1 MPHITLTSAGDADD
15 DSEEDPIFHFHSHH
29 VSQRDPTRPDR
40 RHPLAPQHTFRGKAR
55 RPQY

>member
-1 MPHITLTSAGDADD
+1 MPHITLTSAGDAD

-29 VSQRDPTRPDR
+29 VSQPDPTPDR
-40 RHPLAPQHTFRGKAR
+40 RHPLAPHTFRGKAR

>member
-1 MPHITLTSAGDADD
+1 MPHVTLTSAGDAD

-29 VSQRDPTRPDR
+29 VSQPDPTPDRR
-40 RHPLAPQHTFRGKAR
+40 RHPLAPHTFRGKAR